1 MISVF
6 LVELVVHHL
15 VVLIHVD
22 EEGFEV
28 QQDSN
33 HSRMSSKVVP
43 EERQRHFRPDLMALK
58 YEDHRLLALAVV
70 VEDRHLLVSAM
81 VLK

>member
-6 LVELVVHHL
+6 LVELAVHHL

-28 QQDSN
+28 QQDLN

-43 EERQRHFRPDLMALK
+43 EERQRYFRPDLMALK
-58 YEDHRLLALAVV
+58 YEEVLALAVV
-70 VEDRHLLVSAM
+70 VEDRHLLVSVMA
-81 VLK
+81 LK

>member
-1 MISVF
+1 M
-6 LVELVVHHL
+6 VHHL

-28 QQDSN
+28 QQDLN
-33 HSRMSSKVVP
+33 HSRMSSEVVP
-43 EERQRHFRPDLMALK
+43 EERQRHTPDLMALK

-70 VEDRHLLVSAM
+70 VEDRHLLVSVMA
-81 VLK
+81 LK